1 MFRSFVSALAGRR
14 SLIAGILM
22 VGVLCTTS
30 TGAQQAP
37 AAGAAPAPTT
47 LKFGPD
53 AGMVLHFIKKDK
65 VADFEMVMAKCKEA
79 LQKSTKP
86 ERKGQANGWKLFKSQ
101 DPAGENVLYVFFIDP
116 AMKDADYSVA
126 NILAEGFPP
135 ADVNALYEKYRDAYA
150 SGQNILNLG
159 LVSDF
164 AK

>member
-1 MFRSFVSALAGRR
+1 MFRSLVSALAGRR

-22 VGVLCTTS
+22 VGLLSAS
-30 TGAQQAP
+30 TGAQQPP
-37 AAGAAPAPTT
+37 AAAAAAAPTT

-65 VADFEMVMAKCKEA
+65 VADFELVMAKCKEG
-79 LQKSTKP
+79 LQKSSKP
-86 ERKGQANGWKLFKSQ
+86 ERKAQATGWKLFKSQ

-116 AMKDADYSVA
+116 AMKDAAYSVA
-126 NILAEGFPP
+126 NILAVSFPP
-135 ADVNALYEKYRDAYA
+135 AEVNALYEKYRDAYA

-164 AK
+164 GK